1 MAELLDHQPQVFD
14 TRSARVEFFGLLG
27 QRLALRI
34 ELCLEPPDLF
44 VVGCSQRCLLLNS
57 DRAVPRDRVNPD
69 PAEVC
74 DPWTQ
79 YAITSSKCKR
89 GKPASIQGNHD
100 DHQTAT
106 SGVHVRSTRRQS
118 MPSRSIESCARL
130 RCTVPLSAFGQMNR
144 PRSRRLANRHK
155 PSPSHHRS
163 FTMSPRRPRNT
174 NTCPEN
180 GCSCN
185 TFCTCALKSVETAAQ
200 VRHSCCNPDLGSNRK
215 LDHLRRLSRIERT
228 RDESA
233 PLSTL
238 IVARPGSSMWIA
250 PVAGL
255 AAPSISLLSSRGL
268 PTVTG
273 TSATLGSLSSP
284 RSNARRHLNTWFAFT
299 PWALRNLGDAGA
311 RLQRQLHNLK
321 LL

>member
-1 MAELLDHQPQVFD
+1 MRTVAHAHE
-14 TRSARVEFFGLLG
+14 
-27 QRLALRI
+27 
-34 ELCLEPPDLF
+34 
-44 VVGCSQRCLLLNS
+44 S
-57 DRAVPRDRVNPD
+57 DRAAHPDRVHPD

-79 YAITSSKCKR
+79 YAISSGKYKR
-89 GKPASIQGNHD
+89 GKSASILRNHD

-106 SGVHVRSTRRQS
+106 SGLHVRSTLRQS
-118 MPSRSIESCARL
+118 MPSRSIDSCARL

-144 PRSRRLANRHK
+144 PRSRRLANKHK
-155 PSPSHHRS
+155 PSPSHQRS

-180 GCSCN
+180 ELASCN
-185 TFCTCALKSVETAAQ
+185 TLLHLRTQAVETAAQ

-255 AAPSISLLSSRGL
+255 AAPSISLLSSRRL
-268 PTVTG
+268 STVTG
-273 TSATLGSLSSP
+273 TNATLNSLSSP

-299 PWALRNLGDAGA
+299 PCA
-311 RLQRQLHNLK
+311 RATSATLAPGFSANCTIWK